1 MNGALPQTPKLKPA
15 QEFKGWLKAICATC
29 PKKKMQRQRAGYPM
43 CPARATPHGARTSE
57 ASHQEGN
64 KRPQPPTRSAAKG
77 GATAR
82 EERAKRATERNEAPP
97 AADTKCRERGGNSAP
112 RIRAPHSDLHHTARG
127 RALDFAKC
135 PRCAFSFS
143 FKTR

>member
-1 MNGALPQTPKLKPA
+1 MRARLACCTANRL
-15 QEFKGWLKAICATC
+15 FATC

-82 EERAKRATERNEAPP
+82 KERAKRATERNEAPP
-97 AADTKCRERGGNSAP
+97 AADTKCRERGGHSAP
-112 RIRAPHSDLHHTARG
+112 PNRPPHGDLIHHGGEAGGNSLIQIIFNERSE
-127 RALDFAKC
+127 
-135 PRCAFSFS
+135 PSF
-143 FKTR
+143 FYD